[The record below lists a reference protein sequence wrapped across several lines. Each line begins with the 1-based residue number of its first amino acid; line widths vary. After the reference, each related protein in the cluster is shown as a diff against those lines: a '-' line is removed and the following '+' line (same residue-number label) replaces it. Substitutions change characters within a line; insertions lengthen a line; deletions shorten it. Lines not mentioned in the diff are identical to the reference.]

1 MTLANQKTI
10 ATNGDGYAVLPFA
23 TAYHRNDVSLDS
35 HSLPE
40 NVDLANSTVTLV
52 PTKDA
57 VVLARFHTH
66 VGYKALFTLQS
77 RGQPLPFGSE
87 VRAKDTNSIVAS
99 EGQVYLAG
107 LAPKGTLYA
116 QWGPG
121 PQQRCSAR
129 YNLTPTLAQTPIHSF
144 YSRRYHVLFTLLRRV
159 ALTLLFILLP
169 AASGWACTPVFVR
182 GQASTLRL
190 NAGSSRF
197 RLTPDPAPR
206 CIIKVS
212 PGTALATAANSG
224 SAARTIRTG
233 CHRCC
238 WTVCCPGE

>member
-40 NVDLANSTVTLV
+40 NVDLANST
-52 PTKDA
+52 
-57 VVLARFHTH
+57 RRW
-66 VGYKALFTLQS
+66 S
-77 RGQPLPFGSE
+77 LPKTRWFW
-87 VRAKDTNSIVAS
+87 RAF
-99 EGQVYLAG
+99 
-107 LAPKGTLYA
+107 
-116 QWGPG
+116 
-121 PQQRCSAR
+121 
-129 YNLTPTLAQTPIHSF
+129 TPTLAIRRCLRCSREDNRCPLAAKYAPKTPTASLPARVRCTWPAWRQKAPCMRNGGQALSSAVAPATISPRRWRRPPSTHFTADVIMSF
-144 YSRRYHVLFTLLRRV
+144 LTLLRRV

-190 NAGSSRF
+190 NVGQ
-197 RLTPDPAPR
+197 LTVPADARPAPR

-224 SAARTIRTG
+224 SAARTTRTG
-233 CHRCC
+233 CRRCC
-238 WTVCCPGE
+238 WTVCCPE

>member
-116 QWGPG
+116 QWG
-121 PQQRCSAR
+121 QALSSAVAPATISPR
-129 YNLTPTLAQTPIHSF
+129 RWRRPPSTHLTADVIMSF
-144 YSRRYHVLFTLLRRV
+144 LTLLRRV

-182 GQASTLRL
+182 GQASPF
-190 NAGSSRF
+190 G
-197 RLTPDPAPR
+197 
-206 CIIKVS
+206 
-212 PGTALATAANSG
+212 
-224 SAARTIRTG
+224 
-233 CHRCC
+233 
-238 WTVCCPGE
+238 

>member
-1 MTLANQKTI
+1 MNGAVVLIDAGGAGGVTLANQKTI

-107 LAPKGTLYA
+107 GAKGTLYA

-129 YNLTPTLAQTPIHSF
+129 YDLTPTLAQTPIHSF
-144 YSRRYHVLFTLLRRV
+144 YSRRYHVLFNS
-159 ALTLLFILLP
+159 P
-169 AASGWACTPVFVR
+169 ASGRHDAVIYSVTGRQRMGLYASVCPRPGLHPSAER
-182 GQASTLRL
+182 GA
-190 NAGSSRF
+190 AHGS
-197 RLTPDPAPR
+197 
-206 CIIKVS
+206 
-212 PGTALATAANSG
+212 G
-224 SAARTIRTG
+224 
-233 CHRCC
+233 
-238 WTVCCPGE
+238 

>member
-1 MTLANQKTI
+1 MVTGTPCCPSPPPI
-10 ATNGDGYAVLPFA
+10 TAT
-23 TAYHRNDVSLDS
+23 TSLDS

-107 LAPKGTLYA
+107 LAPKAPFMRNGA
-116 QWGPG
+116 GP
-121 PQQRCSAR
+121 
-129 YNLTPTLAQTPIHSF
+129 
-144 YSRRYHVLFTLLRRV
+144 
-159 ALTLLFILLP
+159 
-169 AASGWACTPVFVR
+169 
-182 GQASTLRL
+182 
-190 NAGSSRF
+190 
-197 RLTPDPAPR
+197 
-206 CIIKVS
+206 
-212 PGTALATAANSG
+212 
-224 SAARTIRTG
+224 SAAL
-233 CHRCC
+233 
-238 WTVCCPGE
+238 

>member
-107 LAPKGTLYA
+107 LAPKAPCMRNGGQALS
-116 QWGPG
+116 
-121 PQQRCSAR
+121 SAVAPATISPR
-129 YNLTPTLAQTPIHSF
+129 RWRRPPSTHLTADVIMSF
-144 YSRRYHVLFTLLRRV
+144 LTLLRRV

-182 GQASTLRL
+182 GQASPF
-190 NAGSSRF
+190 G
-197 RLTPDPAPR
+197 
-206 CIIKVS
+206 
-212 PGTALATAANSG
+212 
-224 SAARTIRTG
+224 
-233 CHRCC
+233 
-238 WTVCCPGE
+238 

>member
-1 MTLANQKTI
+1 MNGAVVLIDAGGAGGVTLANQKTI

-99 EGQVYLAG
+99 EGQVYWPARRQK
-107 LAPKGTLYA
+107 APFMRNGGRALSSAVAPATISPRRWRRPHPLILQQTL
-116 QWGPG
+116 
-121 PQQRCSAR
+121 S
-129 YNLTPTLAQTPIHSF
+129 
-144 YSRRYHVLFTLLRRV
+144 
-159 ALTLLFILLP
+159 
-169 AASGWACTPVFVR
+169 
-182 GQASTLRL
+182 
-190 NAGSSRF
+190 
-197 RLTPDPAPR
+197 
-206 CIIKVS
+206 
-212 PGTALATAANSG
+212 
-224 SAARTIRTG
+224 
-233 CHRCC
+233 
-238 WTVCCPGE
+238 CPF